1 MGTTPVGQNVDLFF
15 LLPTPEKSCAPG
27 VTGMA
32 GEMLGEGW
40 VRPGSGPAL
49 SNARGRL
56 FLFVSWVTVLL
67 RDIPKPAFQVS
78 TPCGK

>member
-1 MGTTPVGQNVDLFF
+1 M
-15 LLPTPEKSCAPG
+15 
-27 VTGMA
+27 TGMA